1 MHVWLNLTDDDHDY
15 LDRCARIR
23 GVSCGRLLQRVVR
36 MVVSDQLVL
45 AVLDDES
52 RVSRQEPGELDKSK
66 GRKTHLFD
74 GCH

>member
-1 MHVWLNLTDDDHDY
+1 MHIFFNLAPDDRDY

-23 GVSCGRLLQRVVR
+23 GVSCGRLLQRIIR
-36 MVVSDQLVL
+36 RIAADQLVL
-45 AVLDDES
+45 SVLDDES
-52 RVSRQEPGELDKSK
+52 HPSRQEPGELDKSK